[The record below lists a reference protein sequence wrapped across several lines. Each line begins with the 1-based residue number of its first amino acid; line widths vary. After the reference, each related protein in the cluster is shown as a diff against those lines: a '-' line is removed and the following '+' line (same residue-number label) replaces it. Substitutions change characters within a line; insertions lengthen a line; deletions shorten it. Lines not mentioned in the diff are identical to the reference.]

1 MPVWTVFVTGATGY
15 IGTALCRRFLAEGH
29 RVRALVRP
37 TSRVGELLDLGVV
50 TFSGDIGDRF
60 SLREPMSGVDWVV
73 HAAAELDLG
82 APPDRMAR
90 ANVLGSDNL
99 ASLANKLGVPR
110 FLSVS
115 SMARWGGSPGD
126 GSLAVEET
134 PVQEPPTRYSATKR
148 AGERAILAQAARG
161 LRVNTVYPT
170 LVYGPPGKSRGANR
184 LLAALYRGQFPFL
197 LGGDRRS
204 SWVFLDDVVDGIL
217 KVMQAAPAGRGYL
230 LAGETVTTRQLIEEL
245 RVLGGAPAPR
255 FELPLRVARGLFRCA
270 ELLSPLGLP
279 GPPMPAEQ
287 VASLARHW
295 AFDDRRAR
303 QELGFSPRG
312 LHEGLAQTL
321 PLLSPDGG

>member
-1 MPVWTVFVTGATGY
+1 M
-15 IGTALCRRFLAEGH
+15 
-29 RVRALVRP
+29 
-37 TSRVGELLDLGVV
+37 
-50 TFSGDIGDRF
+50 
-60 SLREPMSGVDWVV
+60 V